1 MNDKF
6 DDLMY
11 EAGLTAQGC
20 WDEMDEYNRTAIMK
34 FAELIV
40 KECAKS
46 LWTDECHTSDL
57 AVEDFNRNSKRI
69 KQHFGVEE
77 RKGWVCPKCSVDRL
91 KEQCPLFNN
100 IPRMIKECPMKVEA
114 Q

>member
-1 MNDKF
+1 MNKI

-40 KECAKS
+40 AECLEWCDAHA
-46 LWTDECHTSDL
+46 TINGT
-57 AVEDFNRNSKRI
+57 AQQIRNSI
-69 KQHFGVEE
+69 KNHFGVEE
-77 RKGWVCPKCSVDRL
+77 
-91 KEQCPLFNN
+91 
-100 IPRMIKECPMKVEA
+100 
-114 Q
+114 